1 MFVGTLSFEE
11 TGGLPERSD
20 GETRAGGVGP
30 PRSVWQPPGQAPPN
44 VSRRGLYLGVTLLRG
59 GWTPPAI
66 EAGPKGP
73 HGTRL
78 DSGTLRKEFARRLQG
93 STGFSAPGSAVFG
106 LEFGLLL
113 GGAPRQGPQGLW
125 RQRARRPAVGLASTA
140 GRWLASPTVSRWAS
154 HHPGPRPSCG
164 FRAWG
169 LGPAPC
175 QSGTGTRFMNRLPAR
190 GGGLPLA
197 GRFHE
202 RKASRHHSGVVGP
215 GLMTVQA
222 RPGPVP

>member
-1 MFVGTLSFEE
+1 MSLAPAFVGTLSFEE

-106 LEFGLLL
+106 LEWFCFW
-113 GGAPRQGPQGLW
+113 AVRPA
-125 RQRARRPAVGLASTA
+125 RARRAFGGKGRAAQRLDLRVRPVGGWPRQPIRAGPATTRG
-140 GRWLASPTVSRWAS
+140 
-154 HHPGPRPSCG
+154 PGPHAVSG
-164 FRAWG
+164 HGAW
-169 LGPAPC
+169 APHH
-175 QSGTGTRFMNRLPAR
+175 AKVA
-190 GGGLPLA
+190 LA
-197 GRFHE
+197 
-202 RKASRHHSGVVGP
+202 
-215 GLMTVQA
+215 
-222 RPGPVP
+222 PVS

>member
-1 MFVGTLSFEE
+1 MARWPGPQPGSKEE
-11 TGGLPERSD
+11 SCSCVCWGPQFRRNWGS
-20 GETRAGGVGP
+20 AGAKRRRNPGRRGRT

-106 LEFGLLL
+106 LEWGCFW
-113 GGAPRQGPQGLW
+113 AVRPA
-125 RQRARRPAVGLASTA
+125 RARRAFGGKGRAAQRLDLRVRPVG
-140 GRWLASPTVSRWAS
+140 GW
-154 HHPGPRPSCG
+154 PRQP
-164 FRAWG
+164 FRAG
-169 LGPAPC
+169 L
-175 QSGTGTRFMNRLPAR
+175 SVL
-190 GGGLPLA
+190 L
-197 GRFHE
+197 
-202 RKASRHHSGVVGP
+202 
-215 GLMTVQA
+215 
-222 RPGPVP
+222 